1 MLFDYI
7 DEKNTGLINY
17 MQFYHLIKE
26 NCEKYGLCSAS
37 DLVLN
42 LSMEHSNSGRG
53 RKVRQDFKK
62 RMMESEK
69 PRMQPLRPK
78 KSSSSPRK
86 KAQEE
91 ELINS
96 QKDRRFRIDGK
107 EKPQGSGRHRK
118 RRPVS
123 N

>member
-7 DEKNTGLINY
+7 DEKNTGVINY

-42 LSMEHSNSGRG
+42 LSMEHSNSARG

-69 PRMQPLRPK
+69 PRIQK

-96 QKDRRFRIDGK
+96 QRDRRFRVDSK
-107 EKPQGSGRHRK
+107 EKPPQGSSRHR
-118 RRPVS
+118 
-123 N
+123 